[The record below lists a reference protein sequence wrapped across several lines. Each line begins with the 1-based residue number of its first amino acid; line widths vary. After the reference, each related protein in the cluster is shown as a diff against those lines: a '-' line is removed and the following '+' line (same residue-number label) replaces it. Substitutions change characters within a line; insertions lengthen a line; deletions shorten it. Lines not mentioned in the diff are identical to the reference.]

1 MLSSPER
8 TDHTYLCR
16 SCNRS
21 SGEATVPTTRE
32 RWIDQIRDLL
42 GRSGF
47 YVADTHGV
55 RPSSFDLAAR
65 RDATLLLIKVLKNID
80 ALGAEEASRLLE
92 LGRLF
97 PATVLIIGQA
107 SGASELEPGVVY
119 TRYGVPI
126 VNEESLREFLE
137 EGIPPFLYASPGGT
151 FARISGVR
159 LRELRLGRGLSLG
172 TLAAVAGVSRRAIQ
186 LYEEGAGAEVDVIE
200 RIETFLGEPI
210 VSPIPVFGG
219 GPSPEPAPRVTA
231 PAGGKESGTSPD
243 GSPDRPRARTGDS
256 LRDGVIDQ
264 LDGLGLEVT
273 VTVRAPF
280 DAFSRSPEIL
290 LTGVGTLRTALHR
303 AEILYELS
311 RVAEGHAMFVVAES
325 VHRPS
330 IDGLPILNVR
340 ELRRHR
346 DRDDLF
352 EDLSEREGP

>member
-1 MLSSPER
+1 MPR
-8 TDHTYLCR
+8 
-16 SCNRS
+16 
-21 SGEATVPTTRE
+21 TRE
-32 RWIDQIRDLL
+32 RWIEQIRDLL

-47 YVADTHGV
+47 YVADSHGV

-65 RDATLLLIKVLKNID
+65 RDATLLLVKVLKNID
-80 ALGAEEASRLLE
+80 ALGAEEATRLLE

-97 PATVLIIGQA
+97 PATVLIVGQA
-107 SGASELEPGVVY
+107 SGAANLEAGVVY

-126 VNEESLREFLE
+126 VNEETLREFLE
-137 EGIPPFLYASPGGT
+137 EGVPPFLYASPGGT
-151 FARISGVR
+151 FARISGER

-172 TLAAVAGVSRRAIQ
+172 TLATVAGVSRRAIQ
-186 LYEEGAGAEVDVIE
+186 LYEEGAGAEIDVIE

-210 VSPIPVFGG
+210 VAPIAIFGVSAARAAAG
-219 GPSPEPAPRVTA
+219 EKVPGTPGPSPDAGEPSPTARARV
-231 PAGGKESGTSPD
+231 
-243 GSPDRPRARTGDS
+243 RTGDA

-280 DAFSRSPEIL
+280 DAFSRSPQIL
-290 LTGVGTLRTALHR
+290 LTGVGSLRTALHR

-311 RVAEGHAMFVVAES
+311 RVAEGHAMFVVAEN

-340 ELRRHR
+340 ELRRHH

-352 EDLSEREGP
+352 EELSEREGP

>member
-1 MLSSPER
+1 MPR
-8 TDHTYLCR
+8 
-16 SCNRS
+16 
-21 SGEATVPTTRE
+21 TRE
-32 RWIDQIRDLL
+32 HRIEQIRALL

-47 YVADTHGV
+47 YVADSHGV

-80 ALGAEEASRLLE
+80 ALGAEEATRLLE

-107 SGASELEPGVVY
+107 SGAAELDAGVVY

-137 EGIPPFLYASPGGT
+137 EGVPPFLYASPGGT
-151 FARISGVR
+151 FARVSGVR
-159 LRELRLGRGLSLG
+159 LRELRLARGLSLG
-172 TLAAVAGVSRRAIQ
+172 TLASVAGVSRRAIQ
-186 LYEEGAGAEVDVIE
+186 LYEEGAGADIDVIE

-210 VSPIPVFGG
+210 VSPIAIFGEAAHQP
-219 GPSPEPAPRVTA
+219 PSGEEPSRPSGALGTAKEASGAPSAPRRRV
-231 PAGGKESGTSPD
+231 
-243 GSPDRPRARTGDS
+243 RTGDP

-280 DAFSRSPEIL
+280 DAFSRSPQIL
-290 LTGVGTLRTALHR
+290 LTGVGSLRTALHR

-346 DRDDLF
+346 DSDDLF
-352 EDLSEREGP
+352 DDLSEREGP

>member
-1 MLSSPER
+1 MA
-8 TDHTYLCR
+8 
-16 SCNRS
+16 N
-21 SGEATVPTTRE
+21 TRE
-32 RWIDQIRDLL
+32 RWIEQIRELL

-80 ALGAEEASRLLE
+80 ALGSEEASRLLE

-107 SGASELEPGVVY
+107 SGAAELAPGVVY

-126 VNEESLREFLE
+126 VNEESLREYLE

-159 LRELRLGRGLSLG
+159 LRELRQGRGLSLG
-172 TLAAVAGVSRRAIQ
+172 TLASVAGVSRRAIQ

-200 RIETFLGEPI
+200 RIENFLGEPI
-210 VSPIPVFGG
+210 VSPIPVFGDTNV
-219 GPSPEPAPRVTA
+219 PTPPPHSPAPSTTPPPSKVS
-231 PAGGKESGTSPD
+231 GGDPSAE
-243 GSPDRPRARTGDS
+243 RPRPRTGDA
-256 LRDGVIDQ
+256 LRDGVLDQ
-264 LDGLGLEVT
+264 LDGLGFEVT

-280 DAFSRSPEIL
+280 DAFSRSPQIL

-311 RVAEGHAMFVVAES
+311 RVAEGHAMFVVSES

-352 EDLSEREGP
+352 DDLSEREGP